1 MDDKEIITLLRHKRH
16 DWMNQIQLLQGYA
29 SLGKQERLFEQIDDI
44 KEEAENERRIL
55 NSDAVAFPI
64 WLISFNWKYDYYR
77 IKYSL
82 SEEVDLSRHDQK
94 LTAYGERMIELM
106 NDYRVDDELYEGTV
120 QIYKGIDEHSL
131 GLSWEW
137 DGRFRHTETFMEELN
152 QAGFI
157 ATILE
162 ERELSIEMMVD

>member
-29 SLGKQERLFEQIDDI
+29 SLGKQERLLDQIEDI
-44 KEEAENERRIL
+44 KNEAENERRIL
-55 NSDAVAFPI
+55 NSDAVVFPI

-82 SEEVDLSRHDQK
+82 SEDVDLSRHDQK
-94 LTAYGERMIELM
+94 LQACGERMIELM
-106 NDYRVDDELYEGTV
+106 NDYRVEDELYEGSV

-131 GLSWEW
+131 GVSWEW
-137 DGRFRHTETFMEELN
+137 DGRFRHIDTFLKELN

-162 ERELSIEMMVD
+162 ERELSIEMMID